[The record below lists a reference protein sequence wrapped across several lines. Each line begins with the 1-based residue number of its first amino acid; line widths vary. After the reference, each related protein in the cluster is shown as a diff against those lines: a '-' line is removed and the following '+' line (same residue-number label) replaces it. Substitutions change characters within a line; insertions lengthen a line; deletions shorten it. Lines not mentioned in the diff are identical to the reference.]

1 MPRRLDRGD
10 QIGAGYPRN
19 AVGEVRSTAV
29 ARVRQDR
36 GWTPQALA
44 DALRNAGLPGS
55 KWTIQRACKAGEIPH
70 TRTAGGH
77 LRVDPEWVRETYPS
91 LVVRSGDA
99 EAA

>member
-1 MPRRLDRGD
+1 MPRRLDRSD
-10 QIGAGYPRN
+10 QIGSPYPRN

-29 ARVRQDR
+29 ARARQDR

-44 DALRNAGLPGS
+44 DALQNAGLPGS
-55 KWTIQRACKAGEIPH
+55 KSTLRRSILDGEIPH

-77 LRVDPEWVRETYPS
+77 VRIDLEWVRETYPS
-91 LVVRSGDA
+91 LVVRSEDA